1 MDDENRQAAQGE
13 RGRTDRAPRSS
24 QSRQSSMI
32 ARSTGEET
40 YSWMPAHN
48 LGTSAPMTNGDNAG
62 VGLGVASGMV
72 MGPSRS
78 VQVIRSSA

>member
-1 MDDENRQAAQGE
+1 MLLAFFAPQPIENSVGTPWSQCRSQMDNENRQAAQGE

-40 YSWMPAHN
+40 
-48 LGTSAPMTNGDNAG
+48 
-62 VGLGVASGMV
+62 
-72 MGPSRS
+72 
-78 VQVIRSSA
+78 